1 MNLFGG
7 APTHRRH
14 HHASAR
20 RLSLAAGFGLS
31 LSLLA
36 GSGCGKHEA
45 KHTEAP
51 PVPVR
56 VATVQPVRESGSV
69 EAVGTLRAAREATIA
84 GKVMGTVVEIRK
96 RAGDTVRQGEILLV
110 IDSRDV
116 AGQVAQAEGAL
127 AQARAAAVLAET
139 NFKRFEQLF
148 ARGAASQLEL
158 DQARYQHETALG
170 AVRQAE
176 GAVTTATSYQ
186 AYARIPAPFA
196 GRVVDQL
203 CEEGDLAS
211 PGRPLMKLEDSSH
224 LRLFASLEASR
235 ADAAI
240 VGARVEVLVPSRP
253 GRTIAGTIAEVTPAA
268 DPGTRSILVKIDLEE
283 DPALKAG
290 VFGRALLPLGERDV
304 LRVPATAV
312 VRRGGMAGVFV
323 ADGGRAMFR
332 MVVLDEDRP
341 EAPAVTSGLSGGE
354 SVVLDP
360 PATLEV
366 GSRVEVR
373 P

>member
-1 MNLFGG
+1 MNLFGR
-7 APTHRRH
+7 APVSRRH
-14 HHASAR
+14 HHASSR
-20 RLSLAAGFGLS
+20 RLYLAAGFGISIALLS
-31 LSLLA
+31 T
-36 GSGCGKHEA
+36 GCGHQEEKHAEA
-45 KHTEAP
+45 A

-56 VATVQPVRESGSV
+56 VAALQPARESGSV

-96 RAGDTVRQGEILLV
+96 RAGDAVRQGEILLV

-139 NFKRFEQLF
+139 NFKRFEQLH

-176 GAVTTATSYQ
+176 GAVATATSYQ

-203 CEEGDLAS
+203 CEEGDLAA
-211 PGRPLMKLEDSSH
+211 PGRPLMKLEDSSN

-235 ADAAI
+235 AEAAVI
-240 VGARVEVLVPSRP
+240 GARVAVIVPSQP
-253 GRTIAGTIAEVTPAA
+253 GRSIPGTIAEVTPAA
-268 DPGTRSILVKIDLEE
+268 DPATRSILVKVDLEP

-290 VFGRALLPLGERDV
+290 VFGRALLPLGEREV
-304 LRVPATAV
+304 LRVPAAAV
-312 VRRGGMAGVFV
+312 VRRGGMTGVFV
-323 ADGGRAMFR
+323 AEGGRAMFR
-332 MVVLDEDRP
+332 MVVLDDDRP
-341 EAPAVTSGLSGGE
+341 EAPAVISGLSGGE
-354 SVVLDP
+354 SIVLDP
-360 PATLEV
+360 PAALQV

-373 P
+373 S